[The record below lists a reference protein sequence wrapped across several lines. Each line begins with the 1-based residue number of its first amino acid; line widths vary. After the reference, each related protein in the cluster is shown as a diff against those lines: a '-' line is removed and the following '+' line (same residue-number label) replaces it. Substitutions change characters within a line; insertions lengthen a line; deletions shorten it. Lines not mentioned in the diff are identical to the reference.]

1 MDLLAR
7 ARKSL
12 NTSIGSTSAP
22 SSQAHALDSIAA
34 SLLHIAENI
43 QVKPVTD
50 EHIELIVRRLLDAT
64 NPPANKK
71 KGAK

>member
-12 NTSIGSTSAP
+12 KTALGSTTSP

-43 QVKPVTD
+43 QTKPVTD
-50 EHIELIVRRLLDAT
+50 EHIELIVRRLLDNT

-71 KGAK
+71 KGGK